1 MKWMDETTMKS
12 YIIAVLYTFYQNEI
26 GKNLYIY
33 LYMLSTLVAF
43 RMYMIGKVMIQKA
56 YCV

>member
-1 MKWMDETTMKS
+1 MDETTMKF

-33 LYMLSTLVAF
+33 LYMLSKLVAF

-56 YCV
+56 DCV